1 MPTSS
6 LRRLLLALPVFSLA
20 AGASGAGPDCNA
32 DPDACV
38 RQVIA
43 ETAVFMHACGD
54 AFPDSRAVFDTA
66 LRNWSVLKLSIPRL
80 NEALAPDAP
89 LQASLRDTE
98 KAIECSGR
106 LEMVRSAVPTL
117 SGDSARLP
125 PDALARYATQQ
136 RAQ

>member
-1 MPTSS
+1 
-6 LRRLLLALPVFSLA
+6 
-20 AGASGAGPDCNA
+20 
-32 DPDACV
+32 
-38 RQVIA
+38 
-43 ETAVFMHACGD
+43 
-54 AFPDSRAVFDTA
+54 VFDTA
-66 LRNWSVLKLSIPRL
+66 LRNWSVLKLSIPKL

-89 LQASLRDTE
+89 LQASLRDTVVAYLKRIPADE

-125 PDALARYATQQ
+125 PDALARYATRQ